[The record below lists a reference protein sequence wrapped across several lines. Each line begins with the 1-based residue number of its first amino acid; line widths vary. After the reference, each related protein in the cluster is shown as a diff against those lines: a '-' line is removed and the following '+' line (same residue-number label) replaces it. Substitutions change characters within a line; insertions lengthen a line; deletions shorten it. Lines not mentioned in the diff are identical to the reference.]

1 MVWVGGQLHN
11 WHGIGVGWS
20 KPPKI
25 FKYIKL
31 YRPMIDVDAQKDHT
45 TIGLATL
52 EEWM

>member
-1 MVWVGGQLHN
+1 MGLELVEANHPRSSNILN
-11 WHGIGVGWS
+11 C
-20 KPPKI
+20 
-25 FKYIKL
+25 